1 MRTTKEVDIAIIIL
15 DTDLLNA
22 GHLAAGLNIMSI
34 ERDEF
39 EIPYNILI
47 CPATSTDFSVA
58 PTLSEYQL
66 FGGPF
71 ISVPL
76 IRGLAENY
84 MPRAEDRASPLGSPR
99 TMPDEVAAQFP
110 PTMIVVSSAD
120 PLRSAGELLG
130 EKLQGQ
136 GVDCTVVIGH
146 GQLHD
151 TVVAE
156 GARNGPTPRS
166 LMTLIA
172 SEIKERLAG

>member
-1 MRTTKEVDIAIIIL
+1 
-15 DTDLLNA
+15 
-22 GHLAAGLNIMSI
+22 MSI
-34 ERDEF
+34 ERNEF
-39 EIPYNILI
+39 EIPYTILI
-47 CPATSTDFSVA
+47 CPATSTDFSAA
-58 PTLSEYQL
+58 PTLSEYEL

-71 ISVPL
+71 ISVPI
-76 IRGLAENY
+76 IRGLAEYY
-84 MPRAEDRASPLGSPR
+84 MPRAEDRTSPLGSPR
-99 TMPDEVAAQFP
+99 TMPDEVAARFP
-110 PTMIVVSSAD
+110 PTLIVVGSAD

-136 GVDCTVVIGH
+136 GVDCTVVIGY

-172 SEIKERLAG
+172 SEIKARLTG